1 MQWGCNAWSYDI
13 RFTKPNPYI
22 SQKNSKTQKKNFKTP
37 NLKSK
42 CMKCMKERAFWSL
55 TKWILLGMGCETL
68 WRRDLSERRKYELR
82 EKWDLLRVRREKWKR
97 NRTSTLNRK
106 RSLMDRGS
114 YREFFELQI
123 STKMNLSRCYRGS
136 IDDKKSVLMD
146 LESVEN
152 LLSRQRT
159 QKFVSMDQR
168 RCRDCVE

>member
-1 MQWGCNAWSYDI
+1 MNMWHVNLRASWRSPNPNLTALNNNNQSHTSKYAWNIVIMQWGCNAWSYDI

-106 RSLMDRGS
+106 RSLMDWGS
-114 YREFFELQI
+114 YW
-123 STKMNLSRCYRGS
+123 
-136 IDDKKSVLMD
+136 
-146 LESVEN
+146 ESV
-152 LLSRQRT
+152 
-159 QKFVSMDQR
+159 KV
-168 RCRDCVE
+168 